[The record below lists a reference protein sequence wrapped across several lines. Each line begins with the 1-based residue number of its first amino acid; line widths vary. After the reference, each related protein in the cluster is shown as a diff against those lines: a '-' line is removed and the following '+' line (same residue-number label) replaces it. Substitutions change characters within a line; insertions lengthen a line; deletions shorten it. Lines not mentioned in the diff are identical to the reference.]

1 MNKDWSE
8 LNKTMQAQLRKK
20 ETFQAGLEAL
30 FALRGQLMETI
41 LSFRDALTPAD
52 FSAIPFINAD
62 GYHSKTVAYSLWHIF
77 RIEDIVAHTLINE
90 DEQVFFKGGY
100 QRRMNAPIVTTGNEL
115 KKQQIADFSALLNLD
130 ALYAYLSEVKE
141 STESLLRGFSCED
154 LKRKIP
160 DERKAALEAL
170 HVVSEEESA
179 HWLIDYWCEK
189 DVRGLIQMPFSRHWI
204 MHTEACIKIKNKIHP
219 SA

>member
-20 ETFQAGLEAL
+20 DTFQAGLETL

-41 LSFRDALTPAD
+41 LSFRNALAPAD
-52 FSAIPFINAD
+52 FSAIPFINAN

-77 RIEDIVAHTLINE
+77 RIEDIVAHTLING
-90 DEQVFFKGGY
+90 DEQVFFRGGY
-100 QRRMNAPIVTTGNEL
+100 QQRMNAPIVTTGNEL
-115 KKQQIADFSALLNLD
+115 KKKQIADFSAQLDLN

-141 STESLLRGFSCED
+141 STESILRGLSFED
-154 LKRKIP
+154 LKRKIS
-160 DERKAALEAL
+160 DERKAALQAL
-170 HVVSEEESA
+170 HVVSEDENA
-179 HWLIDYWCEK
+179 IWLIDYWCGK

-204 MHTEACIKIKNKIHP
+204 MHIEAMGRIKNQLCK
-219 SA
+219 